1 MSGDS
6 ICSLFSAGWKL
17 YLWKRCPI
25 MNSRCY
31 LEPPKKQLKENVM
44 KKDDRSSI
52 QKLILALEA
61 AAQEIRILE
70 AQGKKAL
77 FSDDDKETYTRK
89 LHEKAF
95 LLMDLP
101 EMAAP
106 FLEKM
111 ERDAARDIRF
121 VLNDFARRA
130 GQAMELSS
138 LFYLSAL
145 LYPDDYREGDKNDL
159 EKFIGSLKE
168 TYPTE
173 GAL

>member
-1 MSGDS
+1 
-6 ICSLFSAGWKL
+6 
-17 YLWKRCPI
+17 
-25 MNSRCY
+25 
-31 LEPPKKQLKENVM
+31 M
-44 KKDDRSSI
+44 KKDERNSI
-52 QKLILALEA
+52 QKLIQALEA
-61 AAQEIRILE
+61 VAQEIRTLE

-77 FSDDDKETYTRK
+77 FSHDDKEAYTRK
-89 LHEKAF
+89 LNEKAF

-111 ERDAARDIRF
+111 GKGTARAIHF
-121 VLNDFARRA
+121 VLSDFARRA

-138 LFYLSAL
+138 LFYLSVL

>member
-1 MSGDS
+1 M
-6 ICSLFSAGWKL
+6 
-17 YLWKRCPI
+17 YLWKRYPI

-31 LEPPKKQLKENVM
+31 LEPPKKQLKENAM
-44 KKDDRSSI
+44 KKDDRNSI
-52 QKLILALEA
+52 QKLIQALEA

-89 LHEKAF
+89 LNEKAF
-95 LLMDLP
+95 LLMELP
-101 EMAAP
+101 EMAAS
-106 FLEKM
+106 FLEKI

-159 EKFIGSLKE
+159 EKFIRSLKE
-168 TYPTE
+168 TYRTE